1 MFKKKESISPDK
13 AYVINLINTSLLPLR
28 SDITRMTKKIYVYM
42 ETLKVYSSEDM
53 FSIIRN
59 NKHYLSLLIREYTSV
74 RQEIVSYIDSHQVD
88 VVYPPEAR
96 EIIVHKIEYLLDV
109 HNKG

>member
-1 MFKKKESISPDK
+1 MFKKKEFISPDK
-13 AYVINLINTSLLPLR
+13 AYVINWINTSLFPLR
-28 SDITRMTKKIYVYM
+28 PDITRMTKKIYVYI
-42 ETLKVYSSEDM
+42 EALKVYSSEDM
-53 FSIIRN
+53 LSIIRN
-59 NKHYLSLLIREYTSV
+59 NKHYLSLLVEEYTSV

-96 EIIVHKIEYLLDV
+96 EVIVQEIEYLLGV

>member
-13 AYVINLINTSLLPLR
+13 AYVINWINTSLMPLK

-42 ETLKVYSSEDM
+42 KTLKVYSSEDM
-53 FSIIRN
+53 LSIIRN
-59 NKHYLSLLIREYTSV
+59 NKHYLSLLVEEYTSV
-74 RQEIVSYIDSHQVD
+74 RQEIVTYIDSHQVD
-88 VVYPPEAR
+88 VVYPQEAR
-96 EIIVHKIEYLLDV
+96 EIIAHKMEYLLGV